1 MLIDFKEYIGNQ
13 FKGKILHLTC
23 DCIIKLDITGR
34 CIDFEKTSSEIIL
47 IIDINGK
54 RVPVGSNTNK
64 LKIEVL

>member
-1 MLIDFKEYIGNQ
+1 M
-13 FKGKILHLTC
+13 LHLTC

-47 IIDINGK
+47 IIDVNGK